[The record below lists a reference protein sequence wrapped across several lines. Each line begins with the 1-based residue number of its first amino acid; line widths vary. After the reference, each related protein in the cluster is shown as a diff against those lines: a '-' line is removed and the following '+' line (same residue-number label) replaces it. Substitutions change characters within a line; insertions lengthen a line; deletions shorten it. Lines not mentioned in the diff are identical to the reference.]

1 MSDESSSPFTPD
13 PFEEIVDKESRTPFQ
28 YVDHPKT
35 STPPTQQVPIV
46 EGADE
51 TILYSERRHAKAFFK
66 KLWWPKTL
74 GAGAVLVVTTFPV
87 VIFSQD
93 QMRISASV
101 ILAITV
107 ICCFVYPIMRT
118 HFWWRKRYIQVSV
131 RKGQALITLFEPR
144 SRLYGFKGDDE
155 GVSFLLS
162 GNVGIMLNQKT
173 WAELYIFRKSAGGMI
188 DTILDQDKVLH
199 ALRDIYRP
207 DLLKKAIEDAM
218 DMARGV

>member
-1 MSDESSSPFTPD
+1 MSDETPSPFNPD
-13 PFEEIVDKESRTPFQ
+13 PFDEMVDKESRTPFQ
-28 YVDHPKT
+28 YVHLPD

-46 EGADE
+46 KNPDL
-51 TILYSERRHAKAFFK
+51 TVLYSERRHFKAFFK

-74 GAGAVLVVTTFPV
+74 GIGAGLTIVTLPV
-87 VIFSQD
+87 VVFSQD
-93 QMRISASV
+93 QMKTSASV
-101 ILAITV
+101 ILTLVI

-118 HFWWRKRYIQVSV
+118 HFWWRKRYIEVAV
-131 RKGQALITLFEPR
+131 RKGQALITLYEPR

-162 GNVGIMLNQKT
+162 GNVAIMLNQKT

-199 ALRDIYRP
+199 NLRDIYRP

-218 DMARGV
+218 DAARGV